1 MQTLFVNF
9 NDTRLIH
16 DDTKLN
22 LSIDTDNGTTQSKT
36 STNLAGSVTAKDL
49 IQRGESSRS
58 FSGLFIILKFRSRIF
73 RLRGDVTM
81 AGEGLKVL
89 FSNKQQSF

>member
-9 NDTRLIH
+9 NDTRLTH

-36 STNLAGSVTAKDL
+36 STNLAGSVTAKNL
-49 IQRGESSRS
+49 IQRGESIGS
-58 FSGLFIILKFRSRIF
+58 FFLACLLFLSSAREYFVCVEASPWRAK
-73 RLRGDVTM
+73 D
-81 AGEGLKVL
+81 
-89 FSNKQQSF
+89 